1 MKKQDL
7 NLELT
12 PKLRYER
19 ISPADMKFTD
29 AVPTWTQPADNID
42 ESILALLDEEWHTDH
57 IKAELLR
64 LHFQPLDRSRQALGE
79 QLVSEF
85 VNPDRITTSLQ
96 SLSEEVYTFY
106 LYLLLLQSLVYK
118 FTTPA
123 SLETIFPGNYICPK
137 QRYER
142 CHQAIFLSLSCQNQ
156 LNLFPRKHL
165 AIFFYK
171 FRTLSGCLMGK
182 HSHFVTAL
190 DGTLPITHI
199 TAICIAGP
207 HILMMQNG

>member
-96 SLSEEVYTFY
+96 SLSLF
-106 LYLLLLQSLVYK
+106 
-118 FTTPA
+118 PA
-123 SLETIFPGNYICPK
+123 S
-137 QRYER
+137 
-142 CHQAIFLSLSCQNQ
+142 
-156 LNLFPRKHL
+156 
-165 AIFFYK
+165 
-171 FRTLSGCLMGK
+171 
-182 HSHFVTAL
+182 VTAFVAEVQIPL
-190 DGTLPITHI
+190 SAWGRNRYLR
-199 TAICIAGP
+199 AV
-207 HILMMQNG
+207 